1 MPLAAVPGPRSRPLA
16 RNMRFETLEER
27 RNTLNKIAFL
37 MVAGLSAVL
46 AACGGGG
53 GSGDAGGGTQPL
65 AAECTPSK
73 TMQYG
78 STGDIF
84 TVSAGE
90 TVVEMQD
97 VAQAVSDASHTIQAT
112 SLSPG
117 AATLAVYAL
126 NNGHCSNA
134 VAATALVEGTP
145 TRTAGG
151 ASSAQERLFLVL
163 ESSANVAVQMC
174 AYAGATPRAC
184 DPGHQLVAGVV
195 TGADGQGLA
204 GVNVGLSNAGQT
216 TTNVTDQNGQ
226 FWIDTPAGSLPD
238 SYVVDVYDGSH
249 VPVGVPVTQTDDGV
263 DTVGVSLGNL
273 SDNVAPLE
281 SAPVVHHLGDGLYTG
296 VENSQLQMPD
306 AEGLSRSYDFT
317 LTAAQ
322 LAHASASLDLVAKGV
337 NCADE
342 VTINGQL
349 AGTLALTPAD
359 GSYGA
364 VHVPVPMALL
374 AVGANTATITSVTC
388 DSSDY
393 DDFEYSAP
401 VIDFQ

>member
-1 MPLAAVPGPRSRPLA
+1 
-16 RNMRFETLEER
+16 
-27 RNTLNKIAFL
+27 LNRIAIVT
-37 MVAGLSAVL
+37 MAGLAAVL
-46 AACGGGG
+46 AACSG
-53 GSGDAGGGTQPL
+53 GSGSGNAGGNTQPL

-73 TMQYG
+73 TLQYG
-78 STGDIF
+78 SAGDVF

-97 VAQAVSDASHTIQAT
+97 VAQAVSDGSHTIQAT

-117 AATLAVYAL
+117 TATFAVYAL
-126 NNGHCSNA
+126 KDGHCSNA
-134 VAATALVEGTP
+134 VAAAALVEGTP

-163 ESSANVAVQMC
+163 DSSANVAVQMC
-174 AYAGATPRAC
+174 AYAGTTPRAC
-184 DPGHQLVAGVV
+184 DPANQLVAGVV
-195 TGADGQGLA
+195 TGTDGQPLA

-216 TTNVTDQNGQ
+216 TTKVTDQNGQ
-226 FWIDTPAGSLPD
+226 FWIDTPAGTLPD

-249 VPVGVPVTQTDDGV
+249 VPVAVPVTQTDDGV
-263 DTVGVSLGNL
+263 DTVGASLANL
-273 SDNVAPLE
+273 SDNAAPLE
-281 SAPVVHHLGDGLYTG
+281 AAPVVHHLGDGVYTG
-296 VENSQLQMPD
+296 VENSQLQFPD
-306 AEGLSRSYDFT
+306 AEGVSRSYDFT

-349 AGTLALTPAD
+349 VGTLGLTPAD

-364 VHVPVPMALL
+364 VHVPVPLAVLL
-374 AVGANTATITSVTC
+374 VGANTATIAAVTC
-388 DSSDY
+388 GSGDY
-393 DDFEYSAP
+393 DDFEYSTP